1 MAYHHIG
8 HFGDGGILR
17 QHTADVLAVS
27 EYSHSVG
34 QRFDFMHF
42 MGNDDDSLAVISHF
56 PEDVKQLLGLLRC
69 QYGGRLIQDQNIRTT
84 VQYLYD
90 LYRLLLGYGHIINLL
105 LRVHF
110 KTVFIADLLDF
121 TGSFFNVQSTFQT
134 QNNILGGRQYIDQLE
149 MLMHHTDSQP
159 QCILGRSDDLFLTVN
174 KDLPLIRK
182 INTGE
187 HIHQCRLTAA
197 VFSKQ

>member
-90 LYRLLLGYGHIINLL
+90 LYRLLLGYGHIIDLL

-110 KTVFIADLLDF
+110 KTVFIADLLDLREASLMF
-121 TGSFFNVQSTFQT
+121 SPPSRPRIIFSVADSTS
-134 QNNILGGRQYIDQLE
+134 ISLK
-149 MLMHHTDSQP
+149 
-159 QCILGRSDDLFLTVN
+159 C
-174 KDLPLIRK
+174 
-182 INTGE
+182 
-187 HIHQCRLTAA
+187 
-197 VFSKQ
+197 